1 MIEPK
6 RVLRAL
12 AEHWA
17 LLEPLCEHFDQ
28 GTLSLNELRS
38 QLAAQQL
45 DSTPQD
51 ITSLL
56 DVWIRLDILVPVA
69 KSPNRFELNA
79 QIHDFLAYLRREH
92 RLGLCLEIEAYLRH
106 LERLAGYIQDAF
118 DIRDGNDLA
127 RQLRLLDMRV
137 RDVLKKL
144 ANDEQALV
152 AVAERAKTSD
162 RQIPLRQR
170 YAEVLAT
177 WDEYVEPMIQLVNA
191 DGAFEQGVRKVE
203 NVLLRML
210 TEQQRLGHLVDDDML
225 LRTHARILEMQ
236 TSAQLTL
243 RHARELLLPLR
254 EEARRHNAVTR
265 GAALALSM
273 IRRKGIDAVP
283 QAAMPMFTRPQSTFL
298 GSASQVEA
306 YVYALARFE
315 PKPARFPKAHK
326 THKGGDA
333 PRAPRTVREMLDR
346 CEDALPMPDL
356 MTWLLEQEP
365 DGATDELLY
374 WFSRLSRE
382 KRFKRE
388 RLERR
393 DYFTHE
399 HRSACAPSPCSRP
412 VLMPPRILR
421 APSMPV
427 LPMQLDL
434 SELSQLA
441 PIFRELFKG
450 YHVSRRDPELYAQL
464 SNFQDQ
470 YRTLFKALGFELI
483 CDTRGFY
490 YFVPDLAAAAV
501 NKTAQRLALFTFI
514 LVEHLADQGRD
525 PIAVLDGGS
534 LGRDELPSLLE
545 KYRDLFIQAEVQTQ
559 DELEEKIMR
568 RMTQLGFASE
578 ENGVYRFLPPM
589 HRFLDVCLSVQ
600 QDRDLA
606 ASLHSVL
613 PLPAPVLIDE
623 DSDEKL
629 LQTDDPLDLSEFDGE
644 SEEDALARAIAEEQ
658 ELDA

>member
-265 GAALALSM
+265 GAALALAA

-283 QAAMPMFTRPQSTFL
+283 QAAMPLFTRPQSTFL

-315 PKPARFPKAHK
+315 PKPARFPKSHR
-326 THKGGDA
+326 THKGGEA
-333 PRAPRTVREMLDR
+333 PRAPRTVREMVER

-393 DYFTHE
+393 DYHTHE
-399 HRSACAPSPCSRP
+399 HQVSLRSFA
-412 VLMPPRILR
+412 L
-421 APSMPV
+421 
-427 LPMQLDL
+427 L
-434 SELSQLA
+434 SA
-441 PIFRELFKG
+441 G
-450 YHVSRRDPELYAQL
+450 
-464 SNFQDQ
+464 
-470 YRTLFKALGFELI
+470 
-483 CDTRGFY
+483 DT
-490 YFVPDLAAAAV
+490 AA
-501 NKTAQRLALFTFI
+501 
-514 LVEHLADQGRD
+514 
-525 PIAVLDGGS
+525 
-534 LGRDELPSLLE
+534 
-545 KYRDLFIQAEVQTQ
+545 
-559 DELEEKIMR
+559 
-568 RMTQLGFASE
+568 
-578 ENGVYRFLPPM
+578 
-589 HRFLDVCLSVQ
+589 
-600 QDRDLA
+600 
-606 ASLHSVL
+606 
-613 PLPAPVLIDE
+613 E
-623 DSDEKL
+623 DSASI
-629 LQTDDPLDLSEFDGE
+629 PHAS
-644 SEEDALARAIAEEQ
+644 
-658 ELDA
+658 